1 MPLILYNGPTSP
13 FGRTVKVT
21 MLELGL
27 PVEERAIDVAT
38 AEFLDKV
45 NPLRQIPT
53 LQLEDGSGLY
63 DSRIICRYFDSI
75 SGKPTL
81 FPKAD
86 AWGVE
91 TRVALGTGIMEAG
104 LLRRM
109 EIVRPEG
116 EKSAGF
122 IQKQEARIDR
132 SIDHLEGLVGK
143 LAGPALAMDQIV
155 TACAL
160 GYTDFR
166 YNDSWRKRNP
176 KLDRWERG
184 FAARPAMQ
192 ATKPA

>member
-13 FGRTVKVT
+13 FGRAVKVT

-27 PVEERAIDVAT
+27 AVEERPVEIAT
-38 AEFLDKV
+38 AEFIDKI

-81 FPKAD
+81 YPKAD
-86 AWGVE
+86 VWGVE
-91 TRVALGTGIMEAG
+91 TRVALATGIMEAG

-109 EIVRPEG
+109 EIIRPASEQ
-116 EKSAGF
+116 SASF
-122 IQKQEARIDR
+122 IAKQEVRIDR

-143 LAGPALAMDQIV
+143 LAAPALAMDQIV
-155 TACAL
+155 AACAL

-166 YNDSWRKRNP
+166 YNDGWRKRNP

-184 FAARPAMQ
+184 FAARPALQ

>member
-1 MPLILYNGPTSP
+1 MPLTLFNGPTSP
-13 FGRTVKVT
+13 FGRTVKVA

-27 PVEERAIDVAT
+27 PVEERAIDIGT
-38 AEFLDKV
+38 AEFIDKI

-81 FPKAD
+81 YPKGD

-109 EIVRPEG
+109 EIIRPKNEQSPDYI
-116 EKSAGF
+116 K
-122 IQKQEARIDR
+122 KQEVRIDR
-132 SIDHLEGLVGK
+132 SIDHLEGLIGK
-143 LAGPALAMDQIV
+143 LSGAALTMDQIV
-155 TACAL
+155 VGCAL

-166 YNDSWRKRNP
+166 YSDGWRKRNP
-176 KLDRWERG
+176 KLDKWERS
-184 FAARPAMQ
+184 FAERPAMKS
-192 ATKPA
+192 TKPS

>member
-1 MPLILYNGPTSP
+1 MPPILYNGPTSP
-13 FGRTVKVT
+13 FGRTVTVT
-21 MLELGL
+21 KLELGL
-27 PVEERAIDVAT
+27 MIEERAIDLAT
-38 AEFLDKV
+38 AEFIDKV

-75 SGKPTL
+75 AGKPTL
-81 FPKAD
+81 YPKAD

-91 TRVALGTGIMEAG
+91 TRIALGTGIMEAG

-109 EIVRPEG
+109 EIIRPAG
-116 EKSAGF
+116 EQSPGF
-122 IQKQEARIDR
+122 VKKLEARIDR

-143 LAGPALAMDQIV
+143 LSGPALRMDQIV
-155 TACAL
+155 VACAL

-166 YNDSWRKRNP
+166 YNDGWRKRNP
-176 KLDRWERG
+176 ALDRWERG
-184 FAARPAMQ
+184 FAARPHMQ

>member
-1 MPLILYNGPTSP
+1 MPLILFNGPTSP

-21 MLELGL
+21 MLELKL
-27 PVEERAIDVAT
+27 PVEERAIDIYT
-38 AEFLDKV
+38 AEFIDKI

-75 SGKPTL
+75 SGKPSL
-81 FPKAD
+81 FPKSD

-109 EIVRPEG
+109 EIVRPKTEQSPDYI
-116 EKSAGF
+116 K
-122 IQKQEARIDR
+122 KQEVRIDR
-132 SIDHLEGLVGK
+132 SIDHLELLVGK
-143 LAGPALAMDQIV
+143 LSGSALTMDQIV
-155 TACAL
+155 VGCAL

-166 YNDSWRKRNP
+166 YNDGWRKRNP
-176 KLDRWERG
+176 KLDAWERS
-184 FAARPAMQ
+184 FAQRPAMQ
-192 ATKPA
+192 ATKPS